1 MICGG
6 FVAMTL
12 LNLLWLA
19 ASAPQ
24 RQPRGRIPPTCRRLP
39 TAINLLLEELKLLEH
54 LAIVRRGNKTLTFSL
69 G

>member
-24 RQPRGRIPPTCRRLP
+24 RQLRGRIPPTCRRLP
-39 TAINLLLEELKLLEH
+39 TANNLLLEELKLLEH
-54 LAIVRRGNKTLTFSL
+54 LAIVRRGDKTLTFIL

>member
-1 MICGG
+1 
-6 FVAMTL
+6 MTL

-24 RQPRGRIPPTCRRLP
+24 RQLRGRIPPTCQRLP

-54 LAIVRRGNKTLTFSL
+54 LAIVRRGDKTLTFIL